1 MSELKVILD
10 DHAAQ
15 ELQKLLQRVGE
26 TQREFWDALKDFE
39 QYAEV
44 CGHPIELVSTNDY
57 IDYSDSPSRAAVEAV
72 LDGYGNEDDLAE

>member
-1 MSELKVILD
+1 VSDVKVTLD

-26 TQREFWDALKDFE
+26 TQREFWDALRDFE
-39 QYAEV
+39 DYAAS
-44 CGHPIELVSTNDY
+44 CGHPIELTSTNDY
-57 IDYSDSPSRAAVEAV
+57 IDYSVAPSREAVEAV